1 MKISIARLMSSCA
14 AVLLISAVGL
24 SWWMSS
30 QVNRLDELGHELS
43 TLGEAQENA
52 QELRYHTAQIQQ
64 FYTDASL
71 TGEREAADEG
81 QQHHRQALEKL
92 TALEQRI
99 PAFAAE
105 LRALRGPIDQLDA
118 QGLLM
123 FQAYSTAGKAA
134 GDEVMEAFDQ
144 SSAEVIQNFAALSEP
159 LGQRY
164 QRADAETEAVREALK
179 RNTMLAW
186 GFVLAVMM
194 ATLWVISRRVLP
206 PIYRLTRSLK
216 DLNTGSGDL
225 SRTLR
230 QDHDDEIG
238 QVVEGF
244 NRFVAGLRQ
253 QISTV
258 AEVAHTL
265 DHSSA
270 QLVNDAQ
277 AAENS
282 AEVLRVEVEQVATAV
297 NQMAATVQGVA
308 ANAQAS
314 STQTGNADREAQ
326 AAIHVVNQTI
336 ADIRRLADEVG
347 KAAEVIQTLETHSR
361 EIGGVLEVI
370 RTIADQT
377 NLLAL
382 NAAIEAARAGEQGRG
397 FAVVAD
403 EVRTLASRTQA
414 STQEI
419 HSMIEGLQGAS
430 QQAVKVMQDSRG
442 YAENGVAQA
451 ESAGQALV
459 SICALVASISDMS
472 LHIAEAAREQSSVS
486 DEINQRIISVA
497 DVAARTVELA
507 ESTLGRGRAT
517 GEDAHRLEGIVG
529 QFKF

>member
-1 MKISIARLMSSCA
+1 M
-14 AVLLISAVGL
+14 
-24 SWWMSS
+24 
-30 QVNRLDELGHELS
+30 
-43 TLGEAQENA
+43 
-52 QELRYHTAQIQQ
+52 
-64 FYTDASL
+64 
-71 TGEREAADEG
+71 
-81 QQHHRQALEKL
+81 
-92 TALEQRI
+92 
-99 PAFAAE
+99 
-105 LRALRGPIDQLDA
+105 
-118 QGLLM
+118 
-123 FQAYSTAGKAA
+123 
-134 GDEVMEAFDQ
+134 
-144 SSAEVIQNFAALSEP
+144 
-159 LGQRY
+159 
-164 QRADAETEAVREALK
+164 
-179 RNTMLAW
+179 
-186 GFVLAVMM
+186 
-194 ATLWVISRRVLP
+194 
-206 PIYRLTRSLK
+206 
-216 DLNTGSGDL
+216 
-225 SRTLR
+225 
-230 QDHDDEIG
+230 
-238 QVVEGF
+238 
-244 NRFVAGLRQ
+244 
-253 QISTV
+253 

-314 STQTGNADREAQ
+314 SAQTGNADREAQ

-442 YAENGVAQA
+442 YAEHGVAQA

-507 ESTLGRGRAT
+507 ESTLGRGRAA

>member
-1 MKISIARLMSSCA
+1 MKFSIARLMISCA
-14 AVLLISAVGL
+14 AVLLVSAVGL

-30 QVNRLDELGHELS
+30 QVSRLGDLGQELTTLS
-43 TLGEAQENA
+43 DAQEST
-52 QELRYHTAQIQQ
+52 QELRYHAAQIQQ

-71 TGEREAADEG
+71 TGESEAADEG
-81 QQHHRQALEKL
+81 QQHHQQALEKL
-92 TALEQRI
+92 ALIERTV
-99 PAFAAE
+99 PAFAAQ
-105 LRALRGPIDQLDA
+105 LQALRGPVDRLNA
-118 QGLLM
+118 QGRRM
-123 FQAYSTAGKAA
+123 FQAYSTEGKAA
-134 GDEVMEAFDQ
+134 GDEVMTDFDQ
-144 SSAEVIQNFAALSEP
+144 SSADVISNFAALSKP
-159 LGQRY
+159 LAERY
-164 QRADAETEAVREALK
+164 QLARVESRAVREALK
-179 RNTMLAW
+179 LNTMLAW
-186 GFVLAVMM
+186 GFALVVMM
-194 ATLWVISRRVLP
+194 ATLWIISRRVLP
-206 PIYRLTRSLK
+206 PIYRLSRSLN
-216 DLNTGSGDL
+216 DLNAGSGDL

-238 QVVEGF
+238 QVVDGF

-258 AEVAHTL
+258 ADVAHTL
-265 DHSSA
+265 EHSST

-277 AAENS
+277 AAEGS

-314 STQTGNADREAQ
+314 SSQTANADREAQ
-326 AAIHVVNQTI
+326 AAIGVVNQTI
-336 ADIRRLADEVG
+336 SDIRKLANEVG
-347 KAAEVIQTLETHSR
+347 KAAEVIHTLEAHSR

-403 EVRTLASRTQA
+403 EVRTLASRTQT

-430 QQAVKVMQDSRG
+430 QQAVKVMQESRA
-442 YAENGVAQA
+442 YAEQGVTQA
-451 ESAGQALV
+451 ETAGQALV
-459 SICALVASISDMS
+459 SISALVASISDMS
-472 LHIAEAAREQSSVS
+472 LHIAEAAREQSAVS

-497 DVAARTVELA
+497 DVAARTVQLA
-507 ESTLGRGRAT
+507 ESTLGRGRAA
-517 GEDAHRLEGIVG
+517 GENAHRLEGIVG